1 MDISCANVLLTAPAP
16 HVSQPRSAVHAARS
30 SSRSSWGALV
40 LTSVHAA
47 FAATQG
53 PGGQAQADENLVTG
67 VKSPENAT
75 INLFDYWII
84 AEDTPDDNDPSNW
97 RDVGINQGHE
107 LRFSDA
113 GRYENPTSNSINA
126 WTGTSGKPYFGI
138 VQPTLGQDGYP
149 VLKAGNIYQS
159 QGGANDLRPVPR
171 VSLQRCVRARQANP
185 S

>member
-1 MDISCANVLLTAPAP
+1 MCKRTTNRT
-16 HVSQPRSAVHAARS
+16 RAARFATS
-30 SSRSSWGALV
+30 QRRARRPLIIALLMGGALV